1 MSARLRLASLWMPR
15 FLMVREI
22 ERIRSS
28 TDAALDA
35 LLAEH
40 APEALNE
47 KREEPGR
54 RLEEHRAAMARGH
67 ERKVRALIAAVG
79 REKAIG
85 LGREAL
91 FRTGLALGREAKGRL
106 GVKDTK
112 DDLLR
117 AAGVLYRILGIEF
130 NIVTGPGGDRMEVA
144 RCALSQH
151 YSGEACM
158 VLSAVDEGT
167 VSGLGPRAGM
177 RFEERITDG
186 SPRCVARIEFR
197 EVP

>member
-15 FLMVREI
+15 FMMVREI

-28 TDAALDA
+28 TDAALDD

-40 APEALNE
+40 APGSLKEE
-47 KREEPGR
+47 REGPCR
-54 RLEEHRAAMARGH
+54 RLEERRAAMARGH
-67 ERKVRALIAAVG
+67 ERKVRALIEGVG
-79 REKAIG
+79 RERAIT

-91 FRTGLALGREAKGRL
+91 FRTGLALGEEAKGRL

-112 DDLLR
+112 SDLLR

-130 NIVTGPGGDRMEVA
+130 NMVGGPEGDGMEVS

-151 YSGEACM
+151 YSQEACM
-158 VLSAVDEGT
+158 ILSAVDEGT
-167 VSGLGPRAGM
+167 VSGLSPRAGM
-177 RFEERITDG
+177 LFEERITDG
-186 SPRCVARIEFR
+186 SPRCVARITFQEDR
-197 EVP
+197 